1 MKYALW
7 GLALVGGLG
16 GLYCLHRIALWA
28 EQRGWVYYR
37 DRRGSGTLGNAFLEV
52 QAIIEPS
59 KRYVLE
65 ERLEDEHETQESGD
79 PPAKRNRSS
88 GSATAQVE

>member
-1 MKYALW
+1 MSAN
-7 GLALVGGLG
+7 GSVRESDSRAERLVAEGHSTRRWVSSSELNHGRGG
-16 GLYCLHRIALWA
+16 
-28 EQRGWVYYR
+28 
-37 DRRGSGTLGNAFLEV
+37 GTLGNAFLEV

-79 PPAKRNRSS
+79 PPDAGEKGRPTT
-88 GSATAQVE
+88 G